1 MLAKGE
7 IQLRVGL
14 PPTLPGLI
22 KLITLKV
29 GFTKLTDFGLSN
41 LIKAAPNIQHLELNR
56 CELTDIGLKY
66 FTKDLPQ
73 LKFLDL
79 TSVTAVNLASI
90 DEIKAKRPQLLLR
103 QFRAEKVDPE
113 DTGLRVP
120 RRVIEKDDG
129 KNKKKKK

>member
-41 LIKAAPNIQHLELNR
+41 LIKAAPNIQHLER
-56 CELTDIGLKY
+56 CLLFRQYQIIECDHRLGVRNCREKSNLVHW
-66 FTKDLPQ
+66 
-73 LKFLDL
+73 FLY
-79 TSVTAVNLASI
+79 I
-90 DEIKAKRPQLLLR
+90 
-103 QFRAEKVDPE
+103 
-113 DTGLRVP
+113 
-120 RRVIEKDDG
+120 
-129 KNKKKKK
+129 